1 MNLRR
6 LQYFVDFAR
15 HGGGADA
22 GPDWETLRSH
32 VAALEKELGF
42 ELVYKKGPQARRLT
56 AAGQHYVRDAQ
67 RILRTHGDLLAQ
79 AARRHQGAAGRLRI
93 GLCEEACTLFF
104 ARALARFSQRFPEVV
119 LDVVEGDSI
128 DLARAVRR
136 RDVDLALTLPLPA
149 GEGLAVRDAWEDH
162 WSVALA
168 PGHPLEA
175 RTLVTCQDLAQE
187 PLVLADPLLP
197 SHGHEYIRE
206 AFRQH
211 QIEPNIGALG
221 INRTTMLVLAVAGA
235 GSTFV
240 PQAMVRVPATGSGL
254 VRLEFRPLDVPP
266 LRLCAAVA
274 LNSPPGTALQFMQA
288 IDDDRNDSGGGA
300 VIS

>member
-1 MNLRR
+1 MRR
-6 LQYFVDFAR
+6 LQYFVEFAH
-15 HGGGADA
+15 HGGVDA
-22 GPDWETLRSH
+22 GHDWESMRNH

-42 ELVYKKGPQARRLT
+42 ELVHKKGPQARRLT

-67 RILRTHGDLLAQ
+67 RILRTHQDMLAE
-79 AARRHQGAAGRLRI
+79 AARRNLGVAGRLRI
-93 GLCEEACTLFF
+93 GLCEEACTLYF
-104 ARALARFSQRFPEVV
+104 ARALTRFSQRFPEVA
-119 LDVVEGDSI
+119 LDVVEGDSV

-136 RDVDLALTLPLPA
+136 RDVDLALTLPLSA
-149 GEGLAVRDAWEDH
+149 NEGLAVRDAWLDR
-162 WSVALA
+162 WSVALS

-175 RTLVTCQDLAQE
+175 RTLITCQDLAHE

-206 AFRQH
+206 AFHHH
-211 QIEPNIGALG
+211 QIEPCIGALG

-254 VRLEFRPLDVPP
+254 VRLEFRPLDVPL
-266 LRLCAAVA
+266 LRICVAVA
-274 LNSPPGTALQFMQA
+274 LNSPPRTALQFMQV
-288 IDDDRNDSGGGA
+288 IDAADEA